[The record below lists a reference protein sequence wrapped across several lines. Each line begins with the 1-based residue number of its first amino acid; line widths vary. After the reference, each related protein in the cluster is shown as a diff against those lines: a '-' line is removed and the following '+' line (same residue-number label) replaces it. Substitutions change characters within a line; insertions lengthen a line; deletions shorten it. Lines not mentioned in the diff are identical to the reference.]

1 MKQPFHFSS
10 SLLRSIVARSRI
22 NSYQHS
28 ICTLNR
34 TVKRPSRSMHACYA
48 CFSLPISEGRAPHSS
63 GHRAKA
69 KRSHSIPAARAA
81 KKDLAGCSLPFKIRQ
96 LPAFPQSS
104 PVSKS
109 RSCAGADASF
119 LPARLPASSLSA
131 SPARLCPS
139 RT

>member
-1 MKQPFHFSS
+1 MKQPFHSFAP
-10 SLLRSIVARSRI
+10 LLRSIIARPRI
-22 NSYQHS
+22 IFH
-28 ICTLNR
+28 CTSDR
-34 TVKRPSRSMHACYA
+34 IGKRPPGSIYDMRATHVSPH
-48 CFSLPISEGRAPHSS
+48 GRAPHSS

-104 PVSKS
+104 PVGKS

-119 LPARLPASSLSA
+119 LPARLPVSSLSA